1 MANVNITKIETLSDH
16 CYLGYNKIQKTWKMY
31 DKTKTSNDNTQ
42 VLFQDVN
49 SSRPQGSLNSYRNK
63 KLNDTFKIVNLELSI
78 VRTPQFVKIGKAI
91 LNSEVYQKGDSLTGP
106 ATEPL
111 KFIDEELY
119 DNFEKFIGRFITLSL
134 LVSSKDLYNSD
145 MAAIKTMNK
154 TDIDWTQTE
163 MIEFKVSVDNFLN
176 NNYKL
181 EDTKAIVGA
190 IAGDGTT
197 TVDGVIT
204 KSFDCQNDEVIYF
217 PVMLKLFGYNQISLG
232 QTK

>member
-1 MANVNITKIETLSDH
+1 MANLNITKIETLSDH
-16 CYLGYNKIQKTWKMY
+16 CYLGYNKTQKTWKMY

-63 KLNDTFKIVNLELSI
+63 KLNDTFKIVNIELSI
-78 VRTPQFVKIGKAI
+78 VRTPQFIKIGKAV
-91 LNSEVYQKGDSLTGP
+91 LNSEAFLPGDSLTDP
-106 ATEPL
+106 ATQPL

-145 MAAIKTMNK
+145 MLAIKTMNK

-197 TVDGVIT
+197 TIDGVIT
-204 KSFDCQNDEVIYF
+204 KSFDNQNDEVIYF
-217 PVMLKLFGYNQISLG
+217 PIMLKLFGYNQISLG